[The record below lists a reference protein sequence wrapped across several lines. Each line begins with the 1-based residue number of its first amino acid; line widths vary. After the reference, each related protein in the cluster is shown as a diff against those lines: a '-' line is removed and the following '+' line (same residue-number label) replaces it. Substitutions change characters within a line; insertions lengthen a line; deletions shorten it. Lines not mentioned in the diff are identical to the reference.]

1 MCHHCYYL
9 VLPCGQVGT
18 GPGCPGKLLISRREL
33 KASGGVAT
41 GAAFSFIYLLFRLC
55 WVFIAVHR
63 LSLVVVCGL
72 LTVTSPVTEC
82 GF

>member
-18 GPGCPGKLLISRREL
+18 GPGCPGRLLVSRREL
-33 KASGGVAT
+33 KASGGVAA
-41 GAAFSFIYLLFRLC
+41 GASFSFIYLFRLY
-55 WVFIAVHR
+55 WVFTAVHR

-72 LTVTSPVTEC
+72 LTVTSPVAER